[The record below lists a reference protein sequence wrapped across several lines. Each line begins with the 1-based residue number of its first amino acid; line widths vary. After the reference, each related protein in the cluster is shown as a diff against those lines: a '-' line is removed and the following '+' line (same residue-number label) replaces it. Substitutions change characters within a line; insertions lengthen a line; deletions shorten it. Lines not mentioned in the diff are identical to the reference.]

1 MPTRRCPT
9 GGAGQSTTPGRS
21 IGCGTATAGT
31 RRPPPNDG
39 PEERPLGEAGASGG
53 SGGFPPTFPSAPPAF
68 RSCGTV
74 SRHASAPCWHGGFGA
89 LDATPYFRWGVLR
102 YNPGQLMI
110 HELSAADVGRYYD
123 DGFLIVEDLFS
134 REEVAAMAAAAER
147 LRAVGRDLA
156 ATLPASERKA
166 ETQQVERAG
175 SQFVFGGANG
185 SLRLLRVVW
194 AGGCEPAFLACGRDL
209 R

>member
-1 MPTRRCPT
+1 
-9 GGAGQSTTPGRS
+9 
-21 IGCGTATAGT
+21 
-31 RRPPPNDG
+31 
-39 PEERPLGEAGASGG
+39 
-53 SGGFPPTFPSAPPAF
+53 
-68 RSCGTV
+68 
-74 SRHASAPCWHGGFGA
+74 
-89 LDATPYFRWGVLR
+89 
-102 YNPGQLMI
+102 MI
-110 HELSAADVGRYYD
+110 HELWGAEVGRYYD

-194 AGGCEPAFLACGRDL
+194 AGCCEPAFLAWRRDL
-209 R
+209 RLTPIVGQLLCPSLAVHLLNPPHSQYPHERLDFD